1 LSNRSL
7 GFLAAFGAT
16 LIYGL
21 NHTVAKNVMPIY
33 IGPYAFIL
41 LRVIGA
47 SILFWTVS
55 LFIKTEKIDKKDWPR
70 IILCSFLGMVINM
83 LAFFKGL
90 ELSTPVNSSVMIT
103 LSPIIVF
110 IFSAILLKEKIES
123 MKAFGIASGFVGAL
137 ILVLYTAKTGVNAP
151 NIPMGN
157 LLFIVNSFAY
167 GLYLVLVKPLIS
179 KYNIITL
186 LKWLFLLGVIMNFPV
201 TISQF
206 SEVEWTNLPL
216 KEAIIPMAFVVI
228 GTTFFTYLF
237 NAYAL
242 TKLTASSVSSFIY
255 LQPIV
260 GIVFAIST
268 KSDSLT
274 LISVVGM
281 ILIFIGIYLVTKKMN
296 MINQQLKKCAKVCQ
310 KINIMV

>member
-1 LSNRSL
+1 MSNRSL

-21 NHTVAKNVMPIY
+21 NHTVAKNVMPVY

-151 NIPMGN
+151 NIPVGN

-281 ILIFIGIYLVTKKMN
+281 ILIFIGIYLVTKKTV
-296 MINQQLKKCAKVCQ
+296 KT
-310 KINIMV
+310 

>member
-1 LSNRSL
+1 MSKRSL

-16 LIYGL
+16 LIYGVT
-21 NHTVAKNVMPIY
+21 HTVAKNVMPVY

-41 LRVIGA
+41 VRVIGA
-47 SILFWTVS
+47 SILFWIVS
-55 LFIKTEKIDKKDWPR
+55 LFIKNEKIDKKDWPR

-123 MKAFGIASGFVGAL
+123 IKAFGIASGFVGAL
-137 ILVLYTAKTGVNAP
+137 ILVLYTSKTGVNAP

-186 LKWLFLLGVIMNFPV
+186 LKWLFLFGVIMNFPV

-206 SEVEWTNLPL
+206 LEIEWTSLPI
-216 KEAIIPMAFVVI
+216 KEAIIPIIFVVV

-268 KSDSLT
+268 KSDSLS
-274 LISVVGM
+274 LISVIGM
-281 ILIFIGIYLVTKKMN
+281 VLIFIGIYFVTRKT
-296 MINQQLKKCAKVCQ
+296 V
-310 KINIMV
+310 KI

>member
-1 LSNRSL
+1 M
-7 GFLAAFGAT
+7 AAFGAT

-21 NHTVAKNVMPIY
+21 NHTVAKNVMPVY

-47 SILFWTVS
+47 SLLFWTVS
-55 LFIKTEKIDKKDWPR
+55 LFVKSEKIDKKDWPR

-103 LSPIIVF
+103 LSPIVVF
-110 IFSAILLKEKIES
+110 IFSAILLKEKIQS
-123 MKAFGIASGFVGAL
+123 MKAFGITSGFVGAL
-137 ILVLYTAKTGVNAP
+137 ILVLYTAKTGENAP
-151 NIPMGN
+151 NIPLGN
-157 LLFIVNSFAY
+157 FLFIVNSFAY

-206 SEVEWTNLPL
+206 LEVEWTSLPL
-216 KEAIIPMAFVVI
+216 KEAIIPMLFVVV

-242 TKLTASSVSSFIY
+242 TKLTASSLSSFIY

-268 KSDSLT
+268 KSDSLS
-274 LISVVGM
+274 LVSLAGM
-281 ILIFIGIYLVTKKMN
+281 ILIFIGIYLVTKRTVE
-296 MINQQLKKCAKVCQ
+296 I
-310 KINIMV
+310 

>member
-1 LSNRSL
+1 MSNRSL

-33 IGPYAFIL
+33 IGTYAFIL

-281 ILIFIGIYLVTKKMN
+281 ILIFIGIYLVTKKTV
-296 MINQQLKKCAKVCQ
+296 KT
-310 KINIMV
+310 

>member
-1 LSNRSL
+1 MSNRSL

-21 NHTVAKNVMPIY
+21 NHTVAKNVMPVY

-47 SILFWTVS
+47 SLLFWTVS
-55 LFIKTEKIDKKDWPR
+55 LFVKSEKIDKKDWPR

-103 LSPIIVF
+103 LSPIVVF
-110 IFSAILLKEKIES
+110 IFSAILLKEKIQS
-123 MKAFGIASGFVGAL
+123 MKAFGITSGFVGAL
-137 ILVLYTAKTGVNAP
+137 ILVLYTAKTGENAP
-151 NIPMGN
+151 NIPLGN
-157 LLFIVNSFAY
+157 FLFIVNSFAY

-206 SEVEWTNLPL
+206 LEVEWTSLPL
-216 KEAIIPMAFVVI
+216 KEAVIPMLFVVV

-242 TKLTASSVSSFIY
+242 TKLTASSLSSFIY

-268 KSDSLT
+268 KSDSLS
-274 LISVVGM
+274 LVSLAGM
-281 ILIFIGIYLVTKKMN
+281 ILIFIGIYLVTKRTVE
-296 MINQQLKKCAKVCQ
+296 I
-310 KINIMV
+310 

>member
-1 LSNRSL
+1 MSNRSL

-21 NHTVAKNVMPIY
+21 NHTVAKNVMPVY

-47 SILFWTVS
+47 SLLFWTVS
-55 LFIKTEKIDKKDWPR
+55 LFVKSEKIDKKDWPR
-70 IILCSFLGMVINM
+70 IILCAFLGMVINM

-103 LSPIIVF
+103 LSPIVVF
-110 IFSAILLKEKIES
+110 IFSAILLKEKIQS
-123 MKAFGIASGFVGAL
+123 MKAFGIISGFVGAL
-137 ILVLYTAKTGVNAP
+137 ILVLYTAKTGENAP
-151 NIPMGN
+151 NIPLGN
-157 LLFIVNSFAY
+157 FLFIVNSFAY

-206 SEVEWTNLPL
+206 FEVEWTSLPL
-216 KEAIIPMAFVVI
+216 KEAVIPMLFVVV

-242 TKLTASSVSSFIY
+242 TKLTASSLSSFIY

-268 KSDSLT
+268 KSDSLS
-274 LISVVGM
+274 LVSLAGM
-281 ILIFIGIYLVTKKMN
+281 ILIFIGIYLVTKRT
-296 MINQQLKKCAKVCQ
+296 VE
-310 KINIMV
+310 V

>member
-1 LSNRSL
+1 MSNRSL

-21 NHTVAKNVMPIY
+21 NHTVAKNVMPVY

-201 TISQF
+201 TLSQF

-281 ILIFIGIYLVTKKMN
+281 ILIFIGIYLVTKKTV
-296 MINQQLKKCAKVCQ
+296 KT
-310 KINIMV
+310 

>member
-1 LSNRSL
+1 MSNRSL

-21 NHTVAKNVMPIY
+21 NHTVAKNVMPVY

-47 SILFWTVS
+47 SLLFWTVS
-55 LFIKTEKIDKKDWPR
+55 LFVKSEKIDKKDWPR

-103 LSPIIVF
+103 LSPIVVF
-110 IFSAILLKEKIES
+110 IFSAILLKEKIQS
-123 MKAFGIASGFVGAL
+123 MKAFGITSGFVGAL
-137 ILVLYTAKTGVNAP
+137 ILVLYTAKTGENAP
-151 NIPMGN
+151 NIPLGN
-157 LLFIVNSFAY
+157 FLFIVNSFAY

-206 SEVEWTNLPL
+206 LEVEWTSLPL
-216 KEAIIPMAFVVI
+216 KEAIIPMLFVVV

-242 TKLTASSVSSFIY
+242 TKLTASSLSSFIY

-260 GIVFAIST
+260 GIIFAIST
-268 KSDSLT
+268 KSDSLS
-274 LISVVGM
+274 LVSLAGM
-281 ILIFIGIYLVTKKMN
+281 ILIFIGIYLVTKRT
-296 MINQQLKKCAKVCQ
+296 VE
-310 KINIMV
+310 V

>member
-21 NHTVAKNVMPIY
+21 NHTVAKNVMPVY

-201 TISQF
+201 TLSQF

-281 ILIFIGIYLVTKKMN
+281 ILIFIGIYLVTKKTV
-296 MINQQLKKCAKVCQ
+296 KT
-310 KINIMV
+310 

>member
-21 NHTVAKNVMPIY
+21 NHTVAKNVMPVY

-281 ILIFIGIYLVTKKMN
+281 ILIFIGIYLVTKK
-296 MINQQLKKCAKVCQ
+296 L
-310 KINIMV
+310 

>member
-1 LSNRSL
+1 MSNRSL

-21 NHTVAKNVMPIY
+21 NHTVAKNVMPVY

-47 SILFWTVS
+47 SLLFWTVS
-55 LFIKTEKIDKKDWPR
+55 LFVKSEKIDKKDWPR

-103 LSPIIVF
+103 LSPIVVF
-110 IFSAILLKEKIES
+110 IFSAILLKEKIQS
-123 MKAFGIASGFVGAL
+123 IKAFGITSGFVGAL
-137 ILVLYTAKTGVNAP
+137 ILVLYTSKTGENAP
-151 NIPMGN
+151 NIPLGN
-157 LLFIVNSFAY
+157 FLFIVNSFAY

-206 SEVEWTNLPL
+206 LEVEWTSLPL
-216 KEAIIPMAFVVI
+216 KEAVIPMVFVVV

-242 TKLTASSVSSFIY
+242 TKLTASSLSSFIY

-260 GIVFAIST
+260 GIIFAIST
-268 KSDSLT
+268 KSDSLS
-274 LISVVGM
+274 LVSLAGM
-281 ILIFIGIYLVTKKMN
+281 ILIFIGIYLVTKRT
-296 MINQQLKKCAKVCQ
+296 VE
-310 KINIMV
+310 V

>member
-21 NHTVAKNVMPIY
+21 NHTVAKNVMPVY

-47 SILFWTVS
+47 SLLFWTVS
-55 LFIKTEKIDKKDWPR
+55 LFVKSEKIDKKDWPR

-103 LSPIIVF
+103 LSPIVVF
-110 IFSAILLKEKIES
+110 IFSAILLKEKIQS
-123 MKAFGIASGFVGAL
+123 IKAFGITSGFVGAL
-137 ILVLYTAKTGVNAP
+137 ILVLYTAKTGENAP
-151 NIPMGN
+151 NIPLGN
-157 LLFIVNSFAY
+157 FLFIVNSFAY

-206 SEVEWTNLPL
+206 LEVEWTSLPL
-216 KEAIIPMAFVVI
+216 KEAIIPMVFVVV

-242 TKLTASSVSSFIY
+242 TKLTASSLSSFIY

-260 GIVFAIST
+260 GIIFAIST
-268 KSDSLT
+268 KSDSLS
-274 LISVVGM
+274 LISLAGM
-281 ILIFIGIYLVTKKMN
+281 ILIFIGIYLVTKRT
-296 MINQQLKKCAKVCQ
+296 VE
-310 KINIMV
+310 V